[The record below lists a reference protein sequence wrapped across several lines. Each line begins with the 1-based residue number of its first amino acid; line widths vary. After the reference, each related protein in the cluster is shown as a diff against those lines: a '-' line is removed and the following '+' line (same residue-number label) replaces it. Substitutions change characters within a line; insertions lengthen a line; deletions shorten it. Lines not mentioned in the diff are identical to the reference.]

1 MYYSPAIKHG
11 RSHPFIENV
20 PIATSIY
27 RVCSHNFPIFSH
39 SFAIIFHNFQRFS
52 WFVHVPSCIS
62 FGISS
67 QAIAARRRRGTE
79 ASTPKLCHWTCRAM
93 LVPLVTG
100 RFFVLMKPHP
110 TMEIPTFKMWNKSH
124 LPKPEIWTEKL
135 LRVSMNGVWRCGQ
148 ETYGSLIHLIRDSH
162 RTADVIGTVGTRQK
176 RIDNGGLVG
185 LSGLIY

>member
-1 MYYSPAIKHG
+1 MFPLQP
-11 RSHPFIENV
+11 PFIGFV
-20 PIATSIY
+20 PII
-27 RVCSHNFPIFSH
+27 FPFSPIVLPC
-39 SFAIIFHNFQRFS
+39 FAVIFHNFQRFS

-110 TMEIPTFKMWNKSH
+110 TMETM
-124 LPKPEIWTEKL
+124 EKL